1 MNQKRKAIIYLL
13 ITFFG
18 WGSLYISSKI
28 AMDDVEPAV
37 AVFFR
42 YFIAVIPIA
51 AFGWKQ
57 LPKRIDKEDRIYFI
71 IIGFLGYFFSTFVSM
86 IGIDYAGASV
96 SSVVNATTPVVI
108 SLAAVIILKE
118 KLNWK
123 KVLCLILA
131 LAGTLVITGSA
142 SDSIQL
148 KGIIYSLVSVVFWG
162 IASVYM
168 RKMGQKYNSI
178 TVNIYGMM
186 LGLAFHIPTALIVAT
201 KTGGLHLTATSLVA
215 LLLLG
220 LLGTAL
226 PATLWAKSLTILEAS
241 TCSLFYPLQTFFSV
255 IFGALLLKEELSSGF
270 LIGGILIVADVLLSC
285 FLQLK
290 PTDT

>member
-1 MNQKRKAIIYLL
+1 MNQKRKAILYLL
-13 ITFFG
+13 VTFFG
-18 WGSLYISSKI
+18 WGSLYISSKV
-28 AMDDVEPAV
+28 AMEDVEPAV

-42 YFIAVIPIA
+42 YFIGVIPIA
-51 AFGWKQ
+51 AIGWKQ
-57 LPKRIDKEDRIYFI
+57 LPKHIEKEDRIYFF
-71 IIGFLGYFFSTFVSM
+71 IIGFLGYFFSTFVNM
-86 IGIDYAGASV
+86 VGIDYAGASV

-108 SLAAVIILKE
+108 SLAAVIILRE
-118 KLNWK
+118 KLDWK
-123 KVLCLILA
+123 KILCLILA
-131 LAGTLVITGSA
+131 LAGTLIITGSA
-142 SDSIQL
+142 TDSIQV
-148 KGIIYSLVSVVFWG
+148 KGIIYSMGSVVFWG

-178 TVNIYGMM
+178 SVNIYGM
-186 LGLAFHIPTALIVAT
+186 LIGLFFHIPTALIVAA
-201 KTGGLHLTATSLVA
+201 KTGGIHLTSTSLIA

-255 IFGALLLKEELSSGF
+255 IFGALLLEEELSSGF

-285 FLQLK
+285 ILQLK
-290 PTDT
+290 QTDA

>member
-1 MNQKRKAIIYLL
+1 MNQKRKAIVYLL

-18 WGSLYISSKI
+18 WGSLYISSKV
-28 AMDDVEPAV
+28 AMDDVEPAI

-42 YFIAVIPIA
+42 YFIGIIPIA
-51 AFGWKQ
+51 LIGWKQ
-57 LPKRIDKEDRIYFI
+57 LPKHVDKGDWKYFF

-96 SSVVNATTPVVI
+96 SSVVNASTPVVI

-118 KLNWK
+118 QLDWK
-123 KVLCLILA
+123 KILCLILA
-131 LAGTLVITGSA
+131 LVGTLVITGSA

-148 KGIIYSLVSVVFWG
+148 KGIIYSLVAVIFWG

-178 TVNIYGMM
+178 AVNIYGMII
-186 LGLAFHIPTALIVAT
+186 GLIFHTPTALITAIS
-201 KTGGLHLTATSLVA
+201 TGGAHLTPTSLVA
-215 LLLLG
+215 LLFLG

-226 PATLWAKSLTILEAS
+226 PATLWTKSLTILEAS
-241 TCSLFYPLQTFFSV
+241 TCSLFYPLQTIFSV
-255 IFGALLLKEELSSGF
+255 ILGAIFLEEEISNGF
-270 LIGGILIVADVLLSC
+270 LVGSILIIMDIFLNC
-285 FLQLK
+285 FLQMRFNK
-290 PTDT
+290 